1 MKRSELKTH
10 LLGTAVL
17 VASACASGAA
27 MAQSSGDARAAAQ
40 GGLDQIIV
48 TGRAGGSEIT
58 EFESSVSITTFDEEL
73 IRDVAPLTLSDLFAE
88 VPGVWAESSGGQ
100 SAANVFIRGI
110 PAPGQFRFSK
120 ILVDGLPVFEEQGVG
135 FLTPDGLFRID
146 GTTKRLEAVRGG
158 TSSVFA
164 SNAPGGIFNHISKKG
179 SQDPEGAIRVE
190 WGDFGHRRVDA
201 NYAGPISDDTTFS
214 IGGFYRVADGVRD
227 PGFRADEGGQLRG
240 SVTKDF
246 GRGELTVNAG
256 YINDRNLFLL
266 AIPLDLDSS
275 GDLTSIAGFDANF
288 DTLVSDDQRFVS
300 ILRPDGGT
308 DDFDLS
314 DGIHN
319 EAFNVGTEFI
329 YELDGGWTITNR
341 NRYIDGDIQFNS
353 AIPFAFEDGN
363 VFLAG
368 QLATAQ
374 AAFGADVA
382 EVIATFA
389 DGSPFELSG
398 SGQAGNNGNGLIGT
412 SGFFPV
418 NTQIENFIN
427 DFQISKSVDF
437 LSGTHNLTAGL
448 YTSFYSI
455 DQLQGFGT
463 FVHEIDGSPRNLELT
478 ALDAMGVPLGTL
490 TQNSFT
496 NFAGGFFQNYSGD
509 GEVIAFYASDEWDVT
524 DRLRLDGGIRLEHV
538 TIEGTTEAEAAFDV
552 SANNSLL
559 PPGSLPTT
567 ADDAVVSGTGQFT
580 PFRDT
585 FSEFAWSFGANFII
599 VDELAAYARVSD
611 GFRTPDIDDL
621 ASATEAG
628 ADPEAVPVGDVF
640 QVEGGFKVD
649 IPGVEAFVTGFYS
662 EIEELPFTEPVFDT
676 NGNTVDASVTQSSS
690 TLGIEAEVQTATF
703 YGFSL
708 NAKATFQDPELDN
721 LSVAGGGITIDD
733 AIFGNR
739 VPRIPTRIVSIRPRY
754 SFNDV
759 AGVSGSI
766 FADIYN
772 VSDRFQDFSNEVLLP
787 SYTSLGVG
795 AQFYLENGVEV
806 RVIADNVTNTIGL
819 TEGNVR
825 GDLFAPPSGDVTVAT
840 FGRPIVGRNIRV
852 SLGYSF

>member
-1 MKRSELKTH
+1 MKRPGLKSN
-10 LLGTAVL
+10 LLG
-17 VASACASGAA
+17 ASALAA
-27 MAQSSGDARAAAQ
+27 CCLAPSAALAQ
-40 GGLDQIIV
+40 GSNAQNASTQGLDQIIV

-58 EFESSVSITTFDEEL
+58 QFESSVSITTFDEQL

-100 SAANVFIRGI
+100 SASNVFIRGI

-135 FLTPDGLFRID
+135 FLTPDGLFRLD
-146 GTTKRLEAVRGG
+146 GTTRRLEAVRGG

-179 SQDPEGAIRVE
+179 RQDPEGAIRIE

-201 NYAGPISDDTTFS
+201 NYAGPISEDTTFS
-214 IGGFYRVADGVRD
+214 VGGFYRVADGVRD
-227 PGFRADEGGQLRG
+227 PGFRADEGGQIRG
-240 SVTKDF
+240 NVTKNFD
-246 GRGELTVNAG
+246 RGEVTVSAG

-266 AIPLDLDSS
+266 AIPLDLDAS

-308 DDFDLS
+308 DDFDLA

-341 NRYIDGDIQFNS
+341 NRYIDGEIQFNS

-368 QLATAQ
+368 QLSAAQ
-374 AAFGADVA
+374 DAFGAGVA
-382 EVIATFA
+382 EVVATFA
-389 DGSPFELSG
+389 DGSPFALS
-398 SGQAGNNGNGLIGT
+398 SGGQGGNNGNGLIGT

-418 NTQIENFIN
+418 NSQIENFIN
-427 DFQISKSVDF
+427 DFQISNSLDF
-437 LSGTHNLTAGL
+437 LSGTHNLTVGF
-448 YTSFYSI
+448 YSSFYSI

-478 ALDAMGVPLGTL
+478 AVDSAGNPLGTL

-509 GEVIAFYASDEWDVT
+509 GEVLAFYASDEWDVT
-524 DRLRLDGGIRLEHV
+524 DRLRLDGAVRVEHL
-538 TIEGTTEAEAAFDV
+538 TIEGTTESEATFDV

-559 PPGSLPTT
+559 PPGALPTT

-585 FSEFAWSFGANFII
+585 FSEVAWSFGANYILLE
-599 VDELAAYARVSD
+599 ELAAYARVSD

-640 QVEGGFKVD
+640 QVEGGFKID
-649 IPGVEAFVTGFYS
+649 FPGIEAFVTGFYS
-662 EIEELPFTEPVFDT
+662 DIENLPFTEPVFDT

-690 TLGIEAEVQTATF
+690 TLGIEAEVQTDSY

-708 NAKATFQDPELDN
+708 NAKTTFQDPELDS
-721 LSVAGGGITIDD
+721 LAVSGGGITIDD

-754 SFNDV
+754 EFNDV

-787 SYTSLGVG
+787 SYTSLGLG
-795 AQFYLENGVEV
+795 TQFYLENGVEV
-806 RVIADNVTNTIGL
+806 RVIADNITNTIGL

-825 GDLFAPPSGDVTVAT
+825 GDLFAPATGDVTVAT

>member
-1 MKRSELKTH
+1 MKQSELKTR

-17 VASACASGAA
+17 VAALCAPAATLAQDGGEGASA
-27 MAQSSGDARAAAQ
+27 Q
-40 GGLDQIIV
+40 GLDQIIV

-58 EFESSVSITTFDEEL
+58 QFESSVSITTFDEEL
-73 IRDVAPLTLSDLFAE
+73 IRDVAPLALSDLFSE

-135 FLTPDGLFRID
+135 FLTPDGLFRLD
-146 GTTKRLEAVRGG
+146 GTTRRLEAVRGG

-179 SQDPEGAIRVE
+179 GQDPEGALRVE
-190 WGDFGHRRVDA
+190 WGDFGHRRIDA
-201 NYAGPISDDTTFS
+201 NYAGPISEDTTFS

-240 SVTKDF
+240 SITKDF
-246 GRGELTVNAG
+246 DRGEFTVNAG
-256 YINDRNLFLL
+256 YVNDRNTFLL
-266 AIPLDLDSS
+266 AIPLDLDSN

-308 DDFDLS
+308 DDFDLA

-319 EAFNVGTEFI
+319 EAFNIGTEFI

-341 NRYIDGDIQFNS
+341 NRYVNGDIQFNS
-353 AIPFAFEDGN
+353 TIPFAFEDGN
-363 VFLAG
+363 VFLDG
-368 QLATAQ
+368 QLAGAQ
-374 AAFGADVA
+374 AAFGSDVA
-382 EVIATFA
+382 QVIATFA
-389 DGSPFELSG
+389 DGSPFALS
-398 SGQAGNNGNGLIGT
+398 SDGQAGNNGNGLIGA

-427 DFQISKSVDF
+427 DFQISKSIDF
-437 LSGTHNLTAGL
+437 LVGTHNLTGGL

-478 ALDAMGVPLGTL
+478 AVDALGNPLGTL

-496 NFAGGFFQNYSGD
+496 DFAGGFFQNYSGD
-509 GEVIAFYASDEWDVT
+509 GEVIAFYASNEWDVT
-524 DRLRLDGGIRLEHV
+524 DRLRLDGGIRFEHI

-559 PPGSLPTT
+559 PPGALPTT
-567 ADDAVVSGTGQFT
+567 ADDAVVSGTGVFT

-585 FSEFAWSFGANFII
+585 FSEFAWSFGANY
-599 VDELAAYARVSD
+599 VVVEELAAYARVSN

-628 ADPEAVPVGDVF
+628 GDPEAVPVGDVF
-640 QVEGGFKVD
+640 QAEGGFKLD
-649 IPGVEAFVTGFYS
+649 FPGVEAFVTGFYS
-662 EIEELPFTEPVFDT
+662 DIDELPFTEPVFDLD
-676 NGNTVDASVTQSSS
+676 GNTIDAAVTQSSS
-690 TLGIEAEVQTATF
+690 TLGIETEVQTDTF
-703 YGFSL
+703 FGFSL
-708 NAKATFQDPELDN
+708 NAKATFQDPELDS
-721 LSVAGGGITIDD
+721 LVVAGGGITIDD

-754 SFNDV
+754 SFDDV

-787 SYTSLGVG
+787 SYTTLGVG

-806 RVIADNVTNTIGL
+806 RVIADNLTNTIGL

-825 GDLFAPPSGDVTVAT
+825 GDLFAPATGDVTVAT
-840 FGRPIVGRNIRV
+840 FGRPIVGRNVRV

>member
-1 MKRSELKTH
+1 MKRSQLKTK
-10 LLGTAVL
+10 LFLTAAL
-17 VASACASGAA
+17 AACGLTPMAAVAQDDDEDRSSA
-27 MAQSSGDARAAAQ
+27 Q
-40 GGLDQIIV
+40 GLDQIIV

-58 EFESSVSITTFDEEL
+58 QFESSVSITTFDEEL
-73 IRDVAPLTLSDLFAE
+73 IRDVAPLVLSDLYAE

-100 SAANVFIRGI
+100 SASNVFIRGI

-135 FLTPDGLFRID
+135 FLTPDGLYRVD
-146 GTTKRLEAVRGG
+146 GTTSRLEAVRGG
-158 TSSVFA
+158 TSSIFA
-164 SNAPGGIFNHISKKG
+164 SNAPGGIFNSITKKG
-179 SQDPEGAIRVE
+179 TQDPEGAIRLE
-190 WGDFGHRRVDA
+190 WGDFGHRRVDV
-201 NYAGPISDDTTFS
+201 NYAGPISEDTTFS
-214 IGGFYRVADGVRD
+214 VGGFYRVADGVRD
-227 PGFRADEGGQLRG
+227 PGFRADEGGQIRG
-240 SVTKDF
+240 SVTRQFD
-246 GRGELTVNAG
+246 RGEFTVNAG
-256 YINDRNLFLL
+256 YINERNLFLL
-266 AIPLDLDSS
+266 AIPLDLDSD

-319 EAFNVGTEFI
+319 EAFNVGTEFT
-329 YELDGGWTITNR
+329 YELDNGWTITNR
-341 NRYIDGDIQFNS
+341 NRYVSGDIQFNS

-363 VFLAG
+363 VFLAN
-368 QLATAQ
+368 QLGAAQ
-374 AAFGADVA
+374 DAFGPDVA
-382 EVIATFA
+382 EVVATFA
-389 DGSPFELSG
+389 DGSPFALSVD
-398 SGQAGNNGNGLIGT
+398 GQGGNNGNGLIGT

-418 NTQIENFIN
+418 NTEIENFIN

-437 LSGTHNLTAGL
+437 LAGTHNFTGGL

-478 ALDAMGVPLGTL
+478 AVDGAGVALGTL

-509 GEVIAFYASDEWDVT
+509 GEVIAFYASDEWDVN
-524 DRLRLDGGIRLEHV
+524 DRLRIDGGVRVEYL
-538 TIEGTTEAEAAFDV
+538 TIEGTTELEAAFDV

-559 PPGSLPTT
+559 PAGALPTT
-567 ADDAVVSGTGQFT
+567 ADDAVVSGTGEFV

-585 FSEFAWSFGANFII
+585 FSEFAWSFGANYVIF
-599 VDELAAYARVSD
+599 DELAVYARASD

-621 ASATEAG
+621 ASTTEAG
-628 ADPEAVPVGDVF
+628 GDPEAVPVGDVF
-640 QVEGGFKVD
+640 QVEGGFKLS
-649 IPGVEAFVTGFYS
+649 IPGLEAFVTGFYS
-662 EIEELPFTEPVFDT
+662 DIENLPFTEPVFDLD
-676 NGNTVDASVTQSSS
+676 GNTIDASVTQSSS
-690 TLGIEAEVQTATF
+690 TLGLEAELQTEEF
-703 YGFSL
+703 FGFSL
-708 NAKATFQDPELDN
+708 NAKATFQDPELDS
-721 LSVAGGGITIDD
+721 LEVTGGGITIDD

-754 SFNDV
+754 SFDDV
-759 AGVSGSI
+759 VGLSGSI

-787 SYTSLGVG
+787 SYTSLGLG
-795 AQFYLENGVEV
+795 AQFYLENGVEI

-825 GDLFAPPSGDVTVAT
+825 GDLFAPATGDVTVAT
-840 FGRPIVGRNIRV
+840 FGRPIVGRNVRV
-852 SLGYSF
+852 SVGYSF